1 MIEVTEDL
9 CGGDQ
14 WAEAELLQQQQQHPM
29 GRALR

>member
-14 WAEAELLQQQQQHPM
+14 WAEAELLQQQQHSM

>member
-14 WAEAELLQQQQQHPM
+14 WAEAELLQQQHST